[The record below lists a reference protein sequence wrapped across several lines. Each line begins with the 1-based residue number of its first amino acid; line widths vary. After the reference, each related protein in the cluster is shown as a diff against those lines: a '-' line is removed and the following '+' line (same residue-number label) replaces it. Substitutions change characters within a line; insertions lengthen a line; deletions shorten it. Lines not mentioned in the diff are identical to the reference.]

1 MKPFFLLLLL
11 TGHAAMAQVPVL
23 QYKTGARHQ
32 YQLITSFSYNGQP
45 QPSSLAICEVTT
57 GKDPNGIPFEEVK
70 WISLKRIKGTDT
82 TDESATALAVKPYT
96 LSLDSKGSLALPRID
111 VADMTGPITDFHTFY
126 VAVGP
131 QLGLKQLKKA
141 GDQVIKPDLVKGDFA
156 NGKTILVGHDCLQ
169 VISSLREITQ
179 QQVILKTQFLPPP
192 SPCLDFLLDDMKEPV
207 IKDTLNNFQM
217 VRPGAGG
224 LYNVQYGREFF
235 TINTSIRTTDGRI
248 EKADMHNLLNLKV
261 KLNCDSTYQQCQR
274 EVPFKI
280 ERNLTLELLK

>member
-1 MKPFFLLLLL
+1 MKPFFLLLLV
-11 TGHAAMAQVPVL
+11 TGQASMAQVPAL
-23 QYKTGARHQ
+23 KYKTGDKHS

-45 QPSSLAICEVTT
+45 QPASLAICEVTT
-57 GKDPNGIPFEEVK
+57 GKDQKGVPFEEVK
-70 WISLKRIKGTDT
+70 WTSLKRIKGTDT

-96 LSLDSKGSLALPRID
+96 LSLDSNGSLALPKID
-111 VADMTGPITDFHTFY
+111 VPDMTGPITDFHTFY

-141 GDQVIKPDLVKGDFA
+141 GDQVVKPDMVKGDFA
-156 NGKTILVGHDCLQ
+156 NGKTILVGNDCLQ
-169 VISSLREITQ
+169 ITSGITEINK
-179 QQVILKTQFLPPP
+179 QQVIIKTQFLPPA
-192 SPCLDFLLDDMKEPV
+192 SPCLTFLLDDMKEPV

-235 TINTSIRTTDGRI
+235 TINTSIRKTDGRI
-248 EKADMHNLLNLKV
+248 GKADMHNLLNLKV